1 MRRCVNAGG
10 DGAWQARLDKRGA
23 RRDTARMMT
32 SLALVAFGGATGASL
47 RFLVG
52 QALAFPIGT
61 FAVNLAGSFA
71 IGVLFVWLSGRDAP
85 LAPLLI
91 TGLLGGFTTFS
102 AFSLDAL
109 RLVEA
114 GRLGAALAYVAG
126 SVILSIAACALGLWI
141 ARSLS

>member
-1 MRRCVNAGG
+1 
-10 DGAWQARLDKRGA
+10 
-23 RRDTARMMT
+23 MMT
-32 SLALVAFGGATGASL
+32 SLALVALGGAAGASL

-52 QALAFPIGT
+52 QAVVFPMGT
-61 FAVNLAGSFA
+61 VAVNIAGSLA
-71 IGVLFVWLSGRDAP
+71 IGVLWVLLEGRASQ

-114 GRLGAALAYVAG
+114 GRAGAALAYVAG
-126 SVILSIAACALGLWI
+126 SVIFSIAACAAGLWI
-141 ARSLS
+141 ARSLA